1 MAQIPVLVA
10 SAIILHLLWR
20 LVRNYLVKSP
30 LDVIPG
36 PPSGSIIG
44 GNMYQ
49 MFEHNSWDFHDH
61 LILTYGPVAKIHSF
75 FGAKWLNVYDPK
87 ALHSIFLKDQDNY
100 YQGEEAVTS
109 VRLSIGPGLLG
120 THGAQHKKQ
129 RKMLNPVFSGAQMR
143 NLTPLF
149 YDVVGKLRVAIETRV
164 KEGPRD
170 VDVVGWMGRTALEL
184 VGQGGL
190 GYSFDPLIAESRD
203 EFAEAVKAF
212 VPAFT
217 DYPWIR
223 FVTPYLS
230 YFGPAWF
237 RRFLLDL
244 VPIKGIQRLKQIVDT
259 IQRRSE
265 EIYRA
270 KKAAIEKGDIDLLNA
285 VGEGKDVMSVL
296 LRENVKASIED
307 RLSDEEVLAQMGT
320 FIVAGV
326 DTTSNALSR
335 ILHLLSQNQDIQD
348 QLRAELHAAQ
358 EQYGK
363 DIPYDEL
370 GALPYLDAVCRET
383 LRLWTPV
390 NLSSRQATT
399 DTVLPLSQPL
409 HCTDGTVLTEVPIPK
424 GTMFF
429 LNLRAC
435 NTWKELWGEDAQEWK
450 PERWLKPLPK
460 AVEDAHIP
468 GIYANLVTFISGGH
482 SCIGFKFSQ
491 LEMKVVLSTLVSNF
505 KFELSDKP
513 IFWNFAGIAYPT
525 TSHESSRPEMT
536 LKVSLASR

>member
-1 MAQIPVLVA
+1 MAQLPVLVA
-10 SAIILHLLWR
+10 SAFILHLLWR
-20 LVRNYLVKSP
+20 LLRNYFVKSP

-44 GNMYQ
+44 GNMFQ
-49 MFEHNSWDFHDH
+49 LLEHNSWDFHDH
-61 LILTYGPVAKIHSF
+61 LIHTYGPVAKIHSF
-75 FGAKWLNVYDPK
+75 LGAKWLHVYDPK
-87 ALHSIFLKDQDNY
+87 ALHSIYLKDQDSY
-100 YQGEEAVTS
+100 YRGEQSVS
-109 VRLSIGPGLLG
+109 GVRLTLGPGLLG
-120 THGAQHKKQ
+120 TSGALHKKQ
-129 RKMLNPVFSGAQMR
+129 RKMLNPVFSGAHMR

-149 YDVVGKLRVAIETRV
+149 YDVAGKLRVAIETRV

-170 VDVVGWMGRTALEL
+170 LDVLGWMGRTALEL

-190 GYSFDPLIAESRD
+190 GYSFDPLTAESRD
-203 EFAEAVKAF
+203 EFTEAVKAF
-212 VPAFT
+212 IPAFA

-223 FVTPYLS
+223 LITPYLS

-237 RRFLLDL
+237 RRLLL
-244 VPIKGIQRLKQIVDT
+244 NCFPIKGIHRLKHIVDT
-259 IQRRSE
+259 MHKRSE
-265 EIYRA
+265 EIYHA
-270 KKAAIEKGDIDLLNA
+270 KKTAIEKGDTDLLNA

-296 LRENVKASIED
+296 LRENMKASAED
-307 RLSDEEVLAQMGT
+307 RLPDKEVLAQMGT
-320 FIVAGV
+320 FILAGV
-326 DTTSNALSR
+326 DTTSNVLSR
-335 ILHLLSQNQDIQD
+335 VLHLLSQNQDVQD
-348 QLRAELHAAQ
+348 KLRVELHAAQ
-358 EQYGK
+358 EQYGR

-383 LRLWTPV
+383 LRLWAPV
-390 NLSSRQATT
+390 NLSNRQAKA

-409 HCTDGTVLTEVPIPK
+409 RCTDGTVLTEIPIPK

-468 GIYANLVTFISGGH
+468 GIYAHLVTFISGGH

-505 KFELSDKP
+505 KFELSGKP
-513 IFWNFAGIAYPT
+513 IIWNFAGIAYPT